1 MDDKRLEEIKARL
14 AALAD
19 DEMWEASTDWHHD
32 VGIYSAWATGRFH
45 YTTSG
50 DATEDEMQAVAD
62 LAESDA
68 VLIAHARDDMRA
80 LIEAL
85 EAAQARIAALETELA
100 KHVKVREGILA
111 DAQRM
116 RGNKPMTDA
125 DAWHAISGE

>member
-1 MDDKRLEEIKARL
+1 MTEEQLEAIKARL

-85 EAAQARIAALETELA
+85 EAARTRIAALETELA
-100 KHVKVREGILA
+100 KREQVREGILA
-111 DAQRM
+111 DMQARYV
-116 RGNKPMTDA
+116 RLPNVNA
-125 DAWHAISGE
+125 DAGQEG